1 MVTLHARFVTLVPMA
16 TMSFSFTTHPYPYP
30 PKIACNTNNN
40 VNRNVI
46 FGVIFVMFFPS
57 AVDVVRAT
65 GACGSNATYL

>member
-16 TMSFSFTTHPYPYP
+16 TMPFSFTTHPYP
-30 PKIACNTNNN
+30 PKIASNTNNN